1 MLNYQDLS
9 VVKEINVQQPQQ
21 SIAIDSLNKF
31 VENHPFWNNKLFT
44 ACLNGELSREDFAYI
59 FAQYYLYS
67 KNFTRYIAGVM
78 ANCEQDNFRAK
89 LTQNLWEESGEGS
102 QVSHAQIFR
111 NFLKTTFELND
122 LHKINFAEFTVKFVE
137 TYLENSL
144 GFDAIWGSAWLSLGT
159 EGIVSRMYEIMVR
172 GMRQARI
179 PNEELEFF
187 HIHIACDDEHAETL
201 SELMCSYADRTGWF
215 ETCKRAADEALSLRA
230 NFFDQLYENL
240 VLQVDRSVIQP
251 IKDRKSLAIE
261 LSDISAL
268 KSNCLD
274 RGTEVYQNEEARFNI
289 KFTVDRLAF
298 PTTQVLD
305 PRIVRIPPGKNNERH
320 RHAHEAVF
328 YIIQGSG
335 YVSIDDRLIKV
346 NAGDTVF
353 IPRWCIHQSQNTGDV
368 EMHILAVTDF
378 GLTSK
383 VLGNYDRKTRLK
395 IEKAV

>member
-9 VVKEINVQQPQQ
+9 IAMEIPALKSQK
-21 SIAIDSLNKF
+21 STAIDSLTEF
-31 VENHPFWNNKLFT
+31 VANHPFWNNKLFT
-44 ACLNGELSREDFAYI
+44 ACLNGELSREDFAYV

-78 ANCEQDNFRAK
+78 ANCEQDHFRAK
-89 LTQNLWEESGEGS
+89 LTQNLWEESGEGC
-102 QVSHAQIFR
+102 QISHAQIFR
-111 NFLKTTFELND
+111 NFLKTTFGIND
-122 LHKINFAEFTVKFVE
+122 LAKVNFAEFTVKFVE

-144 GFDAIWGSAWLSLGT
+144 GFDAVWGSAWLSLGT

-172 GMRQARI
+172 GMRQAGI

-215 ETCKRAADEALSLRA
+215 ETCKQAADEALNLRA
-230 NFFDQLYENL
+230 NFFNDLYDNL
-240 VLQVDRSVIQP
+240 IVRVDRSLIQP
-251 IKDRKSLAIE
+251 IKARKSLAGE
-261 LSDISAL
+261 LADISTL
-268 KSNCLD
+268 KSSCLD
-274 RGTEVYQNEEARFNI
+274 RGTEVYQNEETRFNI
-289 KFTVDRLAF
+289 KFTVDRLTF

-346 NAGDTVF
+346 DAGDTVF

-395 IEKAV
+395 VEKSI